1 MIILVLD
8 LRSGNEKIIKA
19 SVLLLSLSTAFTMNA
34 EPVNTMVLPD
44 AARDKLKA
52 IGLSIEHVEPSPV
65 KDIFTVISRRVSYV
79 SKDGDY
85 ILPEAYST

>member
-1 MIILVLD
+1 MK
-8 LRSGNEKIIKA
+8 KIIKA

-65 KDIFTVISRRVSYV
+65 K
-79 SKDGDY
+79 
-85 ILPEAYST
+85 